1 MARQNFSLQHQ
12 SIIELTRNESKE
24 KNKLWAG
31 LLSNTEIVLQR
42 VNF

>member
-12 SIIELTRNESKE
+12 SIIELIRNENKE
-24 KNKLWAG
+24 KKSIMG